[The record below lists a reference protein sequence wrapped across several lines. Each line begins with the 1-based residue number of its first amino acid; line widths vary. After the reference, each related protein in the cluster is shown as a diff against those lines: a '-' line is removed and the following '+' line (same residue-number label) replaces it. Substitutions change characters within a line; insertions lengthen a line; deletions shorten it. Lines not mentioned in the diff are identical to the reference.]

1 MAHPYFTP
9 CPNCHGTNI
18 HIAEWFTDSGETEY
32 YGACDDCGFEDDAH
46 SATEGEAID
55 QWRHFVSPADAEDE
69 GSF

>member
-32 YGACDDCGFEDDAH
+32 LSLIH
-46 SATEGEAID
+46 I
-55 QWRHFVSPADAEDE
+55 
-69 GSF
+69 